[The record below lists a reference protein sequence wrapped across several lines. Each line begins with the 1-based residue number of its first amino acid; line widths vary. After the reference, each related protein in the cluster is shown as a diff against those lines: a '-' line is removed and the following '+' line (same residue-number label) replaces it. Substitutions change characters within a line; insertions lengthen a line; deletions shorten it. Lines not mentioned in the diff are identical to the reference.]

1 MTFTSEDNSLTVED
15 LDVKEA
21 EKQMNL
27 YPETAEEFE
36 KKTGWDVVKY
46 QNESMGSW
54 EFVSVC
60 WKEKA
65 NSDYSM
71 VYYLRN
77 EDTAYVL
84 NGIAADEDTAE
95 AVYTAALSF
104 KNIEK

>member
-1 MTFTSEDNSLTVED
+1 
-15 LDVKEA
+15 
-21 EKQMNL
+21 
-27 YPETAEEFE
+27 
-36 KKTGWDVVKY
+36 
-46 QNESMGSW
+46 MGSW